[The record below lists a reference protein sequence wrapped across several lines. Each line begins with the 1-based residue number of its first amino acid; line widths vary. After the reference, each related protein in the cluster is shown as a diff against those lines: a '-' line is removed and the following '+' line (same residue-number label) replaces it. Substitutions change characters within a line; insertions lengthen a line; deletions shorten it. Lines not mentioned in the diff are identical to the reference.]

1 MYELRVSSM
10 GSRYTLEATDLGR
23 ADGRWEYD
31 SSDDLLRK
39 LSDLGIAPREL
50 VIRLPPTGEP
60 QEIVLSDRRFRGSI
74 HAEVLGK

>member
-1 MYELRVSSM
+1 MHELRISSV

-31 SSDDLLRK
+31 SSDDLSGK

-50 VIRLPPTGEP
+50 VIRLPHTGKP
-60 QEIVLSDRRFRGSI
+60 QEIVLSDRRFRGSVLS
-74 HAEVLGK
+74 EVLGK